1 MNPVIKAQHHRNQW
15 SALFIFIPLSASR
28 RRAGSSRP
36 GGRREEGVSPGAA
49 AERGWGWVPVG
60 QREAAGSAAR
70 LGSARRAGAAR
81 SGRRLLLGAAS
92 RQASPGLSQHFPA
105 ASDAPLRTKRTMQP
119 GSRTQAMEKKI
130 KLN

>member
-70 LGSARRAGAAR
+70 LGAAR
-81 SGRRLLLGAAS
+81 LGGLGQRAAGGGFSSAQPAGRLLRG
-92 RQASPGLSQHFPA
+92 
-105 ASDAPLRTKRTMQP
+105 
-119 GSRTQAMEKKI
+119 
-130 KLN
+130 